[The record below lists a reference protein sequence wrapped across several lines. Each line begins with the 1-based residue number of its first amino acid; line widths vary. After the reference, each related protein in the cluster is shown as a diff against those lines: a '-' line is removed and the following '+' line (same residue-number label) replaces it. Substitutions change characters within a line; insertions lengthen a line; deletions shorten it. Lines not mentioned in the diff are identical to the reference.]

1 MDAPIDGRRIR
12 RFLDERLDPV
22 DDGKVFTLV
31 RAWTGSLTPLIDG
44 TVEALR
50 PIINGLTSGNVLH
63 AEEIGRVI
71 DLGTTWMGNVRQ
83 QLKDAA
89 VQSSLAGESEP
100 RVDVQAVVREVEN
113 LQTSLGT
120 RAPNFPGIID
130 SLRKLKA
137 AADAVMGR
145 TNDSRTR
152 DARIVGYS
160 RPHYGTPS
168 RPVSPEQLNA
178 QHSRFWAE
186 QRTADSRTPGG
197 TTDNTSAVRDALRA
211 SNAAGD
217 MRTRIAALSEAHAK
231 FWASR

>member
-1 MDAPIDGRRIR
+1 MKVFRGLKVMDAPIDGRRIR

-63 AEEIGRVI
+63 AEEIGRAI
-71 DLGTTWMGNVRQ
+71 NLGTTWVGNVRQ

-89 VQSSLAGESEP
+89 QQSSLAGESEP
-100 RVDVQAVVREVEN
+100 RVDVGAVVREVEN

-137 AADAVMGR
+137 AADSVTGRMGR
-145 TNDSRTR
+145 TNDSRNSPPG
-152 DARIVGYS
+152 VMGYS
-160 RPHYGTPS
+160 KPRGNGSRAITPTMVNEAATKFWRERS
-168 RPVSPEQLNA
+168 GA
-178 QHSRFWAE
+178 Q
-186 QRTADSRTPGG
+186 TADAPRLTARMTPAEI
-197 TTDNTSAVRDALRA
+197 N
-211 SNAAGD
+211 
-217 MRTRIAALSEAHAK
+217 EANRK
-231 FWASR
+231 FWAAR